1 MLHGIDTIRKQAK
14 QPLQDSQT
22 NIICVLGTVPT
33 FLLETE
39 NKTLNKPVPIRNY
52 QDVSKYAGENLTNFT
67 MYDALETILT
77 ESGGATIY
85 MINVFD
91 ETTHKTTVTDESH
104 SPTAAKFD
112 IEHVGIKDL
121 VVKAEINSTTT
132 TGVLNTDYKVTVNEE
147 SSTIEL
153 LSNDFKAVETVICS
167 YSYADTTKVTSSD
180 FVGTVDASGNKTGAC
195 AITNVSQLYG
205 DDVNIII
212 APEYSSDTDVRNAL
226 ISVAEDIKARVY
238 LDCPVGTSVNNALT
252 QRASGT
258 LQCSSKNAYM
268 ALPHVYRYNQYLDKQ
283 MLKPISPVLAGLRV
297 KVNKTMDIA
306 KSIDNTKS
314 LTITGLEYP
323 VEFIL
328 NKENTETN
336 ALNGAGIATIINWKG
351 TYRIWGARNCAY
363 PSETGIETFDC
374 VIDTANFIE
383 KTIESGS
390 FQCVGAKITR
400 AFIDDVLEQIKAKFN
415 TWKNPEVGL
424 ILDGDVW
431 YDETINT
438 AETVSNG
445 FITFCYDFCPP
456 SVAEHIRFQSYI
468 NIKYITTALASV

>member
-14 QPLQDSQT
+14 QPLQDTQT
-22 NIICVLGTVPT
+22 NNICVVGTVPT
-33 FLLETE
+33 FLLDAE
-39 NKTLNKPVPIRNY
+39 NKTLNTPIPIRNY
-52 QDVSKYAGENLTNFT
+52 QDVAKYAGENLRDFT

-91 ETTHKTTVTDESH
+91 ESTHKTTVTDESH
-104 SPTAAKFD
+104 TQTASKFE
-112 IEHVGIKDL
+112 IQHVGIKDL
-121 VVKAEINSTTT
+121 VVKAEINSTST
-132 TGVLNTDYKVTVNEE
+132 TGVLNTDYKVTVNKE

-153 LSNDFKAVETVICS
+153 LSSDFKAVETVTCS
-167 YSYADTTKVTSSD
+167 YSYADTTKVLASD
-180 FVGTVDASGNKTGAC
+180 IVGAVDASGNKTGIQ
-195 AITNVSQLYG
+195 AIYNISSLYG
-205 DDVNIII
+205 ADVNIII
-212 APEYSSDTDVRNAL
+212 APDYSSTTAVRTAL
-226 ISVAEDIKARVY
+226 VTVAEDLKARVY
-238 LDCPVGTSVNNALT
+238 LDCPTGTKVNEAIT
-252 QRASGT
+252 KRAND
-258 LQCSSKNAYM
+258 LACSSKNAYM
-268 ALPHVYRYNQYLDKQ
+268 ALPRVYRYNQYLNEKL
-283 MLKPISPVLAGLRV
+283 LKPISPVLAGLRV

-323 VEFIL
+323 IEFIL

-336 ALNGAGIATIINWKG
+336 ALNGAGIATVINWKG

-363 PSETGIETFDC
+363 PSETGIETFDS

-438 AETVSNG
+438 AENISNG

-456 SVAEHIRFQSYI
+456 AVAEHIRYTSYI
-468 NIKYITTALASV
+468 NIKYITSALASV